1 MATDEQSLVQKI
13 ILAPVSEYPYK
24 HFVVTDFLSGVQVE
38 NLKIDLKSLEGTVP
52 TNVYTSTNG
61 EKREWRSFEG
71 DYRFLE
77 KFMKMLAS
85 LDFIA
90 ALKKTMGI
98 AEEIDVSPD
107 FTYDGGGYVIS
118 PPGAHLG
125 YHADFN
131 FSSKANSYR
140 VLNVLF
146 YFNEDYKEDFGGVL
160 HLLDPNTKT
169 VEGSVH
175 PRQNTLLCFLT
186 DDLSFHGVSINKPN
200 FYRRS
205 FNIYYYTKAPLSGS
219 QDVNPHK
226 TIWIGADTAHD
237 H

>member
-1 MATDEQSLVQKI
+1 MESEEQELAEKI
-13 ILAPVSEYPYK
+13 SSVHVSEYPYK
-24 HFVVTDFLSGVQVE
+24 HFVITDFLSTGQVE
-38 NLKIDLKSLEGTVP
+38 NLKIDLNRLEATVP
-52 TNVYTSTNG
+52 TNIYTSANG
-61 EKREWRSFEG
+61 EKKEWRVFEG
-71 DYRFLE
+71 EYRFLE
-77 KFMKMLAS
+77 KFMKILAS
-85 LDFIA
+85 SEFIA
-90 ALKKTMGI
+90 ALKKSMGI
-98 AEEIDVSPD
+98 AENVEVSPD

-140 VLNVLF
+140 VLNILF

-169 VEGSVH
+169 VEKSVH
-175 PRQNTLLCFLT
+175 PRRNTLLCFLT
-186 DDLSFHGVSINKPN
+186 DDLSFHGVSINN
-200 FYRRS
+200 ADFYRRS

-226 TIWIGADTAHD
+226 TIWIDADSAHN